1 MVYSN
6 PPESRQ
12 LLGRDLNY
20 LRDVALFW
28 PFVLYLTFA
37 GGFAFS
43 PSNRTLALKC
53 AAVSITALI
62 LAKERLL
69 LFFVGLGYIAVQCAI
84 YLLLHRWNWTAAA
97 VGILTGAPVLA
108 ANRYWRKTK
117 LAYKVPDEFR
127 LIDALLSVASIC
139 GSLLL
144 AYIIS
149 G

>member
-1 MVYSN
+1 MDHPSR
-6 PPESRQ
+6 PEPKQ

-43 PSNRTLALKC
+43 PTGRTLALKC
-53 AAVSITALI
+53 AAVSITALL

-69 LFFVGLGYIAVQCAI
+69 LFFVGMGYIASQCAI
-84 YLLLHRWNWTAAA
+84 YLLLHRWNWTAVA
-97 VGILTGAPVLA
+97 VGTLTGAPFLV
-108 ANRYWRKTK
+108 ANRYWRKPR
-117 LAYKVPDEFR
+117 LAYKVPHEFR
-127 LIDALLSVASIC
+127 LIDALWSVASIC

-144 AYIIS
+144 GFVIR